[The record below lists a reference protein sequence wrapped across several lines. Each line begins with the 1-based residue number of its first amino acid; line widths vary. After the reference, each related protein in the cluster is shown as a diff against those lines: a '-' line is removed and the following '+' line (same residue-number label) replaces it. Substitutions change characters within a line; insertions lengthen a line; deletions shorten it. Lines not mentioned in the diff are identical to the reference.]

1 MYFVDDKSIFQR
13 ENQRVPSSDILQAL
27 ASGEEIK
34 LSGCT
39 VSGSVDINR
48 LFVKGEDFDISSLA
62 AKQTDFATT
71 VTFEQPI
78 VFNSCVFEENVCF
91 SAPWDSPDELE
102 VIFKRDVV
110 FNLSVFNGQAL
121 FGKATFKG
129 LVGFDGCT
137 FERVAVWRNGRLSS
151 RAMFRTVSFK
161 GYSLFSG
168 AVFAGESRFTNT
180 CFSKGGNFTEVR
192 FEGGTDFS
200 GCYSLGKAVPLYE
213 SVHFGR
219 HRSGEDET
227 FWRFIK
233 QASQEAGYYRV
244 AGECFYKERC
254 AHFWGKLKG
263 SKYDQLTGIKK
274 FGRCAMGVRLLP
286 ELIFGRFLFGY
297 GERPVRVLFACL
309 LIIIA
314 CALFY
319 SSPLAQLSSRGEPD
333 IAVVHSFGEGL
344 YFSVTTFTT
353 LGFGDIYP
361 SSGAAVTRSVAM
373 FEAISGAALMALFVV
388 GLSKRYSRG

>member
-1 MYFVDDKSIFQR
+1 MEDKSIFQR
-13 ENQRVPSSDILQAL
+13 ENQRVPASDILQAL
-27 ASGEEIK
+27 ANGEELK
-34 LSGCT
+34 LTGCT

-48 LFVKGEDFDISSLA
+48 LFVKGEEFDISSLSV
-62 AKQTDFATT
+62 KPTDFAST
-71 VTFEQPI
+71 VTFDQPI
-78 VFNSCVFEENVCF
+78 AFNSCIFEEDVCF

-110 FNLSVFNGQAL
+110 FNMSSFHGQAL
-121 FGKATFKG
+121 FGKASFKG

-137 FERVAVWRNGRLSS
+137 FERVAVWRNVRFGS
-151 RAMFRTVSFK
+151 RSMYRTVAFK

-168 AVFAGESRFTNT
+168 AVFSGDARFTNT
-180 CFSKGGNFTEVR
+180 CFSKGGNFTEVS
-192 FEGGTDFS
+192 FQGSTDFS

-213 SVHFGR
+213 SVRFGR
-219 HRSGEDET
+219 HRYGDDVT

-233 QASQEAGYYRV
+233 QASQEAGYYRL

-254 AHFWGKLKG
+254 SHFWSKLKG
-263 SKYDQLTGIKK
+263 SKYDQLSGMKK
-274 FGRCAMGVRLLP
+274 FGRIFLGVRLLP

-309 LIIIA
+309 LVIIA

-319 SSPLAQLSSRGEPD
+319 SSSFAQLSSRGDPGVAID
-333 IAVVHSFGEGL
+333 RSFSEGL

-361 SSGAAVTRSVAM
+361 SSQGGITRGVAM

-388 GLSKRYSRG
+388 GLSKRYSMS